1 MTAMRQWNTEAH
13 TDRAGEAGGSP
24 VLDLDHLRGYTMDSP
39 GLERE
44 LLGIFQTQ
52 MREHLTVLRQARSC
66 EDWKFSAHTLKGA
79 ARAMGAGRV
88 ADAAAGLDNAGFE
101 ASADE
106 KARLLS
112 RLEDEIVVCER
123 VICDLM
129 A

>member
-1 MTAMRQWNTEAH
+1 MTATRQWNAEAR
-13 TDRAGEAGGSP
+13 TGGAGEAGGSP

-44 LLGIFQTQ
+44 LLAIFQVQ
-52 MREHLTVLRQARSC
+52 MREHLTGLRQARSP

-112 RLEDEIVVCER
+112 RLEDDIAACER
-123 VICDLM
+123 VIRDLM